1 MRVIS
6 GKKKGM
12 KLLGTRDSYTRPT
25 EDRIKE
31 SIFNSLFNI
40 EYGSKALDLFAGTGG
55 IGIEFLSRG
64 CDFVVFCD
72 KSRTNINCIKEN
84 LNKTDLLNNAKIFH
98 GDNER
103 NLFNI
108 KSENM
113 KFDYIFLDP
122 PYNQINLYYDSLEF
136 IKENSL
142 LNEDGIII
150 VESEQELEIEDYD
163 IIKIKEYGKKIIYFL
178 DLGD

>member
-12 KLLGTRDSYTRPT
+12 KLLSTKDSYTRPT

-31 SIFNSLFNI
+31 SIFNSLFSI
-40 EYGSKALDLFAGTGG
+40 EEGSKALDLFAGTGG

-64 CDFVVFCD
+64 CDFAVFCD

-84 LNKTDLLNNAKIFH
+84 LKKTDLLNNAKIFH

-108 KSENM
+108 KAENM

-142 LNEDGIII
+142 LNEDGIVI
-150 VESEQELEIEDYD
+150 VESEQELEIEYYD

-178 DLGD
+178 GLGE

>member
-12 KLLGTRDSYTRPT
+12 RLLGTRDPHTRPT

-31 SIFNSLFNI
+31 SIFNSLFSI
-40 EYGSKALDLFAGTGG
+40 EEGSKVLDLFAGTGG
-55 IGIEFLSRG
+55 MGIEFLSRG
-64 CDFVVFCD
+64 SDLVVFCD
-72 KSRTNINCIKEN
+72 KSRLNINCIKEN
-84 LNKTDLLNNAKIFH
+84 LNNTGFTGKAKIYQ

-108 KSENM
+108 KSDNI
-113 KFDYIFLDP
+113 KFDYVFLDP
-122 PYNQINLYYDSLEF
+122 PYDKVDLYYDSLDF
-136 IKENSL
+136 IRENNL

-150 VESEQELEIEDYD
+150 VESEQRLEFDGYD

-178 DLGD
+178 GGE

>member
-40 EYGSKALDLFAGTGG
+40 EDESKALDLFAGTGS

-64 CDFVVFCD
+64 CDFAVFCD

-84 LNKTDLLNNAKIFH
+84 LKKTNFLNNAKIFH

-108 KSENM
+108 KAENM
-113 KFDYIFLDP
+113 RFDYIFLDP

-142 LNEDGIII
+142 LNKDGIVI

-178 DLGD
+178 GLGD

>member
-12 KLLGTRDSYTRPT
+12 RLLGTRDPHTRPT

-31 SIFNSLFNI
+31 SIFNSLFSI
-40 EYGSKALDLFAGTGG
+40 EEGSKVLDLFAGTGG
-55 IGIEFLSRG
+55 MGIEFLSRG
-64 CDFVVFCD
+64 SDLVVFCD
-72 KSRTNINCIKEN
+72 KSRLNINCIKEN
-84 LNKTDLLNNAKIFH
+84 LNNTDFTTKAKIYQ

-122 PYNQINLYYDSLEF
+122 PYNQINLYYDSLKF

-142 LNEDGIII
+142 LNEDGIVI

-178 DLGD
+178 GLGD

>member
-12 KLLGTRDSYTRPT
+12 RLLGTRDPHTRPT

-31 SIFNSLFNI
+31 SIFNSLFSI
-40 EYGSKALDLFAGTGG
+40 EEGAKVLDLFAGTGG
-55 IGIEFLSRG
+55 MGIEFLSRG
-64 CDFVVFCD
+64 SDLVVFCD
-72 KSRTNINCIKEN
+72 KSRLNINCIKEN
-84 LNKTDLLNNAKIFH
+84 LNNTGFTDKAKIYQ

-108 KSENM
+108 KSDNI
-113 KFDYIFLDP
+113 KFDYVFLDP
-122 PYNQINLYYDSLEF
+122 PYDKVDLYYDSLDF
-136 IKENSL
+136 IRENNL

-150 VESEQELEIEDYD
+150 VESEQRLEFDGYD

-178 DLGD
+178 GGE